1 MTISATILSRKMYCP
16 LSLSLS
22 LYGNSTFQVKGNIF
36 DGGVRAVAC
45 VYSPL
50 IDSPSRVSTQL
61 FHITD
66 WLPTLYTAAG
76 GDPSDLK
83 DFDGVDQWAVI
94 KNASKSKRQSFLV
107 NIDEKTDSEAA
118 LMGQYKLIRG
128 TYTSVLALAR
138 FARKLF
144 L

>member
-1 MTISATILSRKMYCP
+1 M
-16 LSLSLS
+16 
-22 LYGNSTFQVKGNIF
+22 F
-36 DGGVRAVAC
+36 DGAVRGVAC

-66 WLPTLYTAAG
+66 WLPTLYSAAG

-83 DFDGVDQWAVI
+83 DLDGVDQWSAI
-94 KNASKSKRQSFLV
+94 KRVDNSKRRSLLV

-118 LMGQYKLIRG
+118 LIGQYKLVRG
-128 TYTSVLALAR
+128 TLAHTSVLAQRIRAFR
-138 FARKLF
+138 CKLI